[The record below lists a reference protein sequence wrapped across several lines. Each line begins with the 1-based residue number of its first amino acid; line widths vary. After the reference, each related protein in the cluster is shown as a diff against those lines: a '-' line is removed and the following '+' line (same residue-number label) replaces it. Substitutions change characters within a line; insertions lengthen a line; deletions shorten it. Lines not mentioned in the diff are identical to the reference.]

1 MSKDEYWLY
10 QREKLLA
17 FYQKQSKNRT
27 LKRVIIPDKL
37 LPDMRQSIIRFCV
50 CQAVKTHLEHA
61 FIKDFAVYYD
71 NYNCCLVIRELFSA
85 KQE

>member
-1 MSKDEYWLY
+1 MWKGIKK
-10 QREKLLA
+10 RGNKL
-17 FYQKQSKNRT
+17 
-27 LKRVIIPDKL
+27 
-37 LPDMRQSIIRFCV
+37 